1 MALNTDDFAPLRIA
15 PFADAV
21 KKFEDLLTQG
31 KRAFL
36 IGAGTS
42 KCAGLPLLEELTQ
55 AVLGSSQL
63 TAGDKAV
70 LTALVGNFAG
80 AKNPNIEDYLSE
92 LIDLLAIVGRR
103 VSRSASLQ
111 LIEIGGT
118 NYSEAALRGM
128 VLDIK
133 AAIFKA
139 LCCTTDIETHREFV
153 RAVHKAVRPGKR
165 LTDQSVDYLVLN
177 YDTLLEDALAL
188 EKLAYADGVEGGP
201 TGWWNPVTFERSDV
215 VARVI
220 KLHGSIGWRE
230 IPGDPLPRRIPSEL
244 AGSMTGCDEV
254 MIWPA
259 STKYRET
266 QRDPYA
272 QLADLARTALR
283 PPTNKDLVLIICGYS
298 FGDSHINLELDR
310 ALRDSAGQLAMLVF
324 TSEET
329 LSGQLL
335 SWNADLAIR
344 DQVLVFSRRGFFHGT
359 NHSPTTTDLP
369 WWKFE
374 HLMRLIRGDR

>member
-21 KKFEDLLTQG
+21 RKFEDLLTQG

-42 KCAGLPLLEELTQ
+42 KCAGLPLLDELTKEVFKSPLLSVSDKE
-55 AVLGSSQL
+55 VL
-63 TAGDKAV
+63 A
-70 LTALVGNFAG
+70 ALAGNFAG

-92 LIDLLAIVGRR
+92 LIDLLAIVERR
-103 VSRSASLQ
+103 VSRSASFQ
-111 LIEIGGT
+111 LIEIGGKH
-118 NYSEAALRGM
+118 YSEAVLRGM
-128 VLDIK
+128 VRDIK
-133 AAIFKA
+133 SAILKT

-153 RAVHKAVRPGKR
+153 RGVHKAVRPGKR
-165 LTDQSVDYLVLN
+165 VTDQTVDYLILN

-201 TGWWNPVTFERSDV
+201 TGWWNPFTFERPDV

-220 KLHGSIGWRE
+220 KLHGSISWRE
-230 IPGDPLPRRIPSEL
+230 LPSDPLPRRIPSEL
-244 AGSMTGCDEV
+244 VASVPGCDEV

-272 QLADLARTALR
+272 QLADLARRALR
-283 PPTNKDLVLIICGYS
+283 PSANKDLVLIISGYS

-310 ALRDSAGQLAMLVF
+310 ALRESAGQLAMLVF
-324 TSEET
+324 TSEEK
-329 LSGQLL
+329 LSGPLL
-335 SWNADLAIR
+335 GWNADPATR
-344 DQVLVFSRRGFFHGT
+344 DQVLIFSRRGFFHGA
-359 NHSPTTTDLP
+359 NHSPSTTDLP

>member
-1 MALNTDDFAPLRIA
+1 MALNADDFAPLRIA

-42 KCAGLPLLEELTQ
+42 KCAGLPLLDELTR
-55 AVLGSSQL
+55 AVQSSAQL
-63 TAGDKAV
+63 TATDKSV

-92 LIDLLAIVGRR
+92 LIDLLAIVERR

-118 NYSEAALRGM
+118 NYSEATLRGM

-133 AAIFKA
+133 AAIFKT

-165 LTDQSVDYLVLN
+165 VTDHTVDYLVLN

-188 EKLAYADGVEGGP
+188 EQLAYADGVEGGP
-201 TGWWNPVTFERSDV
+201 TGWWNPITFERPDV
-215 VARVI
+215 AARVI

-230 IPGDPLPRRIPSEL
+230 VPGDPLPRRIPSEL
-244 AGSMTGCDEV
+244 AASVPGCDEV

-272 QLADLARTALR
+272 QLADIARRALR
-283 PPTNKDLVLIICGYS
+283 PPVNKDLVLIVSGYS

-310 ALRDSAGQLAMLVF
+310 ALHESAGQLAMLVF
-324 TSEET
+324 TSEEI

-335 SWNADLAIR
+335 SWNTDPATR
-344 DQVLVFSRRGFFHGT
+344 DQVLIFSRRGFFHGT
-359 NHSPTTTDLP
+359 NHFLSATDLP

-374 HLMRLIRGDR
+374 HLTRLIRGDR

>member
-1 MALNTDDFAPLRIA
+1 MALNTDDFAPLRMA
-15 PFADAV
+15 PFADAL
-21 KKFEDLLTQG
+21 KKFEDLLIQG

-42 KCAGLPLLEELTQ
+42 KCAGLPLVDELTD
-55 AVLGSSQL
+55 AVLKSSQL
-63 TAGDKAV
+63 STSNKAV

-92 LIDLLAIVGRR
+92 MIDLLAIAERR
-103 VSRSASLQ
+103 TNRSASLQ
-111 LIEIGGT
+111 LVEIGGT

-128 VLDIK
+128 VRDIK
-133 AAIFKA
+133 AAIFKI
-139 LCCTTDIETHREFV
+139 LCCKTDIDTHREFV
-153 RAVHKAVRPGKR
+153 RGVHKAVRPGKR
-165 LTDQSVDYLVLN
+165 LADQTVDYLVLN

-188 EKLAYADGVEGGP
+188 EKLSYADGVEGGP
-201 TGWWNPVTFERSDV
+201 TGWWSPATFERPDV

-230 IPGDPLPRRIPSEL
+230 LPGDPLPRRIPMQL
-244 AGSMTGCDEV
+244 AASVPNCDDV

-272 QLADLARTALR
+272 QLAELARRSLR
-283 PPTNKDLVLIICGYS
+283 PQANKDIVLVISGYS

-310 ALRDSAGQLAMLVF
+310 ALRQSAGQIAMLVF

-335 SWNADLAIR
+335 SWNSDSAIR

-359 NHSPTTTDLP
+359 SHYRSPTDLP

-374 HLMRLIRGDR
+374 HLTRLIRGDR

>member
-42 KCAGLPLLEELTQ
+42 KCAGLPLLDELTK
-55 AVLGSSQL
+55 AVLNSSQL
-63 TAGDKAV
+63 TAADKAV

-92 LIDLLAIVGRR
+92 LIDLLAIVERR

-118 NYSEAALRGM
+118 NYSAAALRGM
-128 VLDIK
+128 VRDIK
-133 AAIFKA
+133 AAIFET

-153 RAVHKAVRPGKR
+153 RSVHKAVRPGKR
-165 LTDQSVDYLVLN
+165 VTDQAVDYLVLN

-201 TGWWNPVTFERSDV
+201 TGWWNPVTFERPDV
-215 VARVI
+215 VARII
-220 KLHGSIGWRE
+220 KLHGSIGWQE
-230 IPGDPLPRRIPSEL
+230 LPGDPLPRRIPSRL
-244 AGSMTGCDEV
+244 AASVPGCDEV

-272 QLADLARTALR
+272 QLADHARRALR
-283 PPTNKDLVLIICGYS
+283 PPANKDLVLIISGYS

-335 SWNADLAIR
+335 SWNADPATR
-344 DQVLVFSRRGFFHGT
+344 DQVLIFSRRGFFHGA
-359 NHSPTTTDLP
+359 NHSPSTIDLP

>member
-1 MALNTDDFAPLRIA
+1 MALNADDFAPLRIA

-42 KCAGLPLLEELTQ
+42 KCAGLPLLDELTR
-55 AVLGSSQL
+55 AVQSSAQL
-63 TAGDKAV
+63 TATDKSV

-92 LIDLLAIVGRR
+92 LIDLLAIVERR

-118 NYSEAALRGM
+118 NYSEATLRGM

-133 AAIFKA
+133 AAIFNT
-139 LCCTTDIETHREFV
+139 LSCTTDIETHREFV

-165 LTDQSVDYLVLN
+165 VTDYTVDYLVLN

-188 EKLAYADGVEGGP
+188 EKIAYADGVEGGP
-201 TGWWNPVTFERSDV
+201 TGWWNPITFERPDV
-215 VARVI
+215 AARVI

-230 IPGDPLPRRIPSEL
+230 VPGDPLPRRIPSEL
-244 AGSMTGCDEV
+244 AASVPGCDEV

-272 QLADLARTALR
+272 QLADIARRALR
-283 PPTNKDLVLIICGYS
+283 PPVNKDLVLIVSGYS

-310 ALRDSAGQLAMLVF
+310 ALHESAGQLAMLVF
-324 TSEET
+324 TSEEI

-335 SWNADLAIR
+335 RWNTDPATR
-344 DQVLVFSRRGFFHGT
+344 DQVLIFSRRGFFHGT
-359 NHSPTTTDLP
+359 IHSLSVTDLP

-374 HLMRLIRGDR
+374 HLTRLIRGDR